1 MTLSSNGGARHR
13 SARTLLFLHPILSGT
28 NQMRCKLKWG
38 ARLVPGTRASFL
50 PSDNNRET
58 AIRLCREIC
67 HKLPYQYQHAHPIIA
82 RVHINDQTADTRVS
96 GSLIVCYVSICSKIK
111 TRLSFSTCFGV
122 SAALYIMRFRYNIM
136 QYFCRRN
143 LATVLPYAFLR
154 SARLFQLM
162 VGSPSPR
169 SHHTVAGSPSPQSHF
184 NGGVLPS
191 SHHFIIAIINANP
204 QPYRLRELSSQCLHQ
219 QRWCAV
225 QSKLAATD

>member
-58 AIRLCREIC
+58 AILLCREIC

-82 RVHINDQTADTRVS
+82 RVHINDQTAGTRVS

-111 TRLSFSTCFGV
+111 TRLSCLSCFV
-122 SAALYIMRFRYNIM
+122 FKRLLFHRHLRDNIM
-136 QYFCRRN
+136 Q
-143 LATVLPYAFLR
+143 
-154 SARLFQLM
+154 
-162 VGSPSPR
+162 
-169 SHHTVAGSPSPQSHF
+169 
-184 NGGVLPS
+184 
-191 SHHFIIAIINANP
+191 
-204 QPYRLRELSSQCLHQ
+204 
-219 QRWCAV
+219 
-225 QSKLAATD
+225 